1 MNCRELLPVPNF
13 PNVPDPQHLISL
25 LSSTAQVMSHP
36 ACIVEAEYTEP
47 AWDPGEY
54 KPE

>member
-1 MNCRELLPVPNF
+1 
-13 PNVPDPQHLISL
+13 L

-54 KPE
+54 KPGWVSRAGLSSANSALSSWYRVA